1 MTDER
6 QSIIFRIDGVMGQPR
21 PRFTTVN
28 GLPKAY
34 TSTEATIYREQA
46 AFAFSTAARRS
57 RISTPVNA
65 DPRGIEVQICASMS
79 CPKSMTKKQR
89 EMADRKSMRP
99 TKKPDAD
106 NIAKIILDSLNGIAW
121 NDDASV
127 TTLAVTKCYTSESDH
142 VDVMV
147 RWFPVE

>member
-1 MTDER
+1 MIAGQKKIKLTIDAADKGIGVKIFACYKCP
-6 QSIIFRIDGVMGQPR
+6 QSFSKSK
-21 PRFTTVN
+21 T
-28 GLPKAY
+28 
-34 TSTEATIYREQA
+34 EQA
-46 AFAFSTAARRS
+46 LTGN
-57 RISTPVNA
+57 V
-65 DPRGIEVQICASMS
+65 
-79 CPKSMTKKQR
+79 K
-89 EMADRKSMRP
+89 P
-99 TKKPDAD
+99 TKRPDAD